1 MKKGSF
7 TIIFMH
13 GADVNA
19 SVATKCL
26 RVALLGDGGRGRRQ
40 ETGMVG
46 GLSIFSCS
54 LGSMEQIQC
63 RHSPTRYAN
72 VRAEAH

>member
-1 MKKGSF
+1 
-7 TIIFMH
+7 MH

-26 RVALLGDGGRGRRQ
+26 RVAPSGAGRRL
-40 ETGMVG
+40 EGGMVG
-46 GLSIFSCS
+46 GLSIFPCS

-72 VRAEAH
+72 VRAAAH

>member
-1 MKKGSF
+1 
-7 TIIFMH
+7 MH

-26 RVALLGDGGRGRRQ
+26 RVALLGDCKRQ
-40 ETGMVG
+40 EGGVVG
-46 GLSIFSCS
+46 GLSIFPCS

-72 VRAEAH
+72 VRAAAH